1 MFRRPSLG
9 LAEISWRWSLGF
21 AAGILLFFS
30 FVEYLDT
37 LPVSDADL
45 LLLRSHQP
53 FLISHAILHIFSGSG
68 PRLVA
73 AGLVLIFAMT
83 LAWIGTASFGRGA
96 TLKGLVDYFGEDKI
110 QSARPN
116 FSAGEGA
123 RQFRSLAGLN
133 FFRVGVTLAALVSCV
148 GGLLLA
154 GFASSTADPSPG
166 SATLIFLSMIM
177 LVWLAWAMLNWF
189 LSLAAIFVV
198 ADGRDAFGAVASA
211 VDFCRAR
218 TGPVLAAG
226 TWFEVAHVVVF
237 VVASSVVAIPLAFSG
252 VLPAGVILGGV
263 LLVALLYFAIVDFLY
278 VGRLAAYVAV
288 LSFPEQS
295 LVSQTVQSPLTD
307 SGSQSSLTP
316 RSGSGIDPDELILSD
331 IQ

>member
-123 RQFRSLAGLN
+123 KQFRSLAGLN